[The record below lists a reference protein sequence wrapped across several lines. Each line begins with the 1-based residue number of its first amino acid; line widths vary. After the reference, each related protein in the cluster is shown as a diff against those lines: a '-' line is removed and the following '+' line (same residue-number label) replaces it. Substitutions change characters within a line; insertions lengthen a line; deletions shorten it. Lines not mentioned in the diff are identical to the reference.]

1 MNSRNAFRPSVL
13 FGAALA
19 AALLSST
26 SFAADRPGTV
36 PVVTVRYTQTELSNT
51 SGATN
56 VYARIR
62 NAARMV
68 CGDSGRSLDEQR
80 IYRSCYHATI
90 EAAVADVHSPLL
102 ETVYHAQEHRQPYTA
117 MLVR

>member
-1 MNSRNAFRPSVL
+1 VL

-19 AALLSST
+19 GALLSGT
-26 SFAADRPGTV
+26 AFAADRPDTV
-36 PVVTVRYTQTELSNT
+36 PVVTVRYTQSELSTT
-51 SGATN
+51 SGAVN

-80 IYRSCYHATI
+80 IYRGCYRATI

-102 ETVYHAQEHRQPYTA
+102 ETVYHAQEHGQPYTA
-117 MLVR
+117 MLLR